1 MGYNVDFY
9 LRRMITGRALRAKD
23 RELIDAAREA
33 LRRGFRDHRHSVA
46 AAVRT
51 RSGRIYLGLCVEG
64 IHGPCAEPVAIG
76 AAITAGDSQI
86 ESMVAVT
93 GPGLYLPCPLALRE
107 LSSAPAR
114 LRPEGGGSG
123 PIPQGACRTADR
135 GGESSCRLPNLRV
148 SQTGGFPDETR
159 RCLPMAA
166 HANPGPVIGRARLSG
181 A

>member
-1 MGYNVDFY
+1 VGYNVDFY

-93 GPGLYLPCPLALRE
+93 GPGRTFPVLSPCGNCRQLL
-107 LSSAPAR
+107 LDYAPKAEVLVRFPKGRVAR
-114 LRPEGGGSG
+114 LTAEESLP
-123 PIPQGACRTADR
+123 AAFRTF
-135 GGESSCRLPNLRV
+135 G
-148 SQTGGFPDETR
+148 
-159 RCLPMAA
+159 
-166 HANPGPVIGRARLSG
+166 
-181 A
+181 